1 MVAGNNLSLPVC
13 DEIIR
18 YAMNTA
24 KQPRPLLPVISLL
37 FTATLWGIVWYP
49 LRLLEAQGLAGLW
62 SAAISYGAALA
73 VCVWVFG
80 RERRALQENLLYLA
94 LMGLAAGWCNVA
106 FIMAVLEG
114 TVVRVLLL
122 FYLSPFWA
130 VCLGWL
136 MLGERLDGKSLL
148 VFAIAISGAII
159 MLWDETIGMPWP
171 RNEADWL
178 AVSSGF
184 AFALSNVYIR
194 KMHHV
199 GVWLKSVSS
208 WLGVVLVAGAWIAFS
223 HAGLP
228 AIGSG
233 VLLAAIALGL
243 FGFLVMTVAV
253 QYGVS
258 HMPVHRSAVILLFEL
273 VIGAVSAL
281 LLTDE
286 VVLVREWV
294 GGIMIVMAAYL
305 AAHIHAS
312 DTA

>member
-1 MVAGNNLSLPVC
+1 
-13 DEIIR
+13 
-18 YAMNTA
+18 MNTA
-24 KQPRPLLPVISLL
+24 KQPHPLLPVASLL

-62 SAAISYGAALA
+62 SATISYGAALA
-73 VCVWVFG
+73 VCIWIFG
-80 RERRALQENLLYLA
+80 RDHRVLQENLLYLA

-106 FIMAVLEG
+106 FIMAVLDG

-136 MLGERLDGKSLL
+136 MLGERLDGMSLL
-148 VFAIAISGAII
+148 VFFIAVCGAMI

-184 AFALSNVYIR
+184 AFALSNVYVR

-208 WLGVVLVAGAWIAFS
+208 WLGVVIVAVVWIAFS
-223 HAGLP
+223 QASLP
-228 AIGSG
+228 EIGSG
-233 VLLAAIALGL
+233 VVLAAIALGL
-243 FGFLVMTVAV
+243 CGFLVMTVAV

-258 HMPVHRSAVILLFEL
+258 HMPLHRSAVILLFEL
-273 VIGAVSAL
+273 VIGAVSSL

-294 GGIMIVMAAYL
+294 GGAMIVSAAYL
-305 AAHIHAS
+305 AAHIHAG
-312 DTA
+312 DTS